1 MARAVC
7 DEAEEY
13 LTWLAVEQ
21 GRSRNTLLAY
31 RRDLSSYEGYLA
43 ARGLALA
50 AASEVDVEG
59 YMSARLA
66 EGISPAS
73 VSRALACIR
82 GLHRFLVEEGMALRD
97 PTAEVSGPRAP
108 YRLPKALSEA
118 EVLALLATAKGDTP
132 IERRDLAILE
142 LLYGTGIRVSELT
155 GLSLTDLRTGSGLLQ
170 VRGKGSRERL
180 VPLVGAAAE
189 ALATWLRP
197 GGRPELVPRRWA
209 RRQDSEA
216 VFLNARGGRIGRQGV
231 WLVIS
236 RHAEA
241 AGLERKVHPHVLRH
255 SCATHMLEHGADIRV
270 VQELL
275 GHVSIATTQV
285 YTLVSPEHLRKAY
298 EAAHPRAGR
307 ARGL

>member
-1 MARAVC
+1 VARAVC

-43 ARGLALA
+43 ERGLEPA
-50 AASEVDVEG
+50 AASEADVEA
-59 YMSARLA
+59 YLAARLA

-82 GLHRFLVEEGMALRD
+82 GMHRFLVEEGMAAGD
-97 PTAEVSGPRAP
+97 PTADVSSPRVP
-108 YRLPKALSEA
+108 YRLPKALNEA
-118 EVLALLATAKGDTP
+118 EVLALLATAKGATP

-155 GLSLTDLRTGSGLLQ
+155 GLSLTDLRPGSGLLR
-170 VRGKGSRERL
+170 VTGKGSRERL

-189 ALATWLRP
+189 ALGRWLGP

-307 ARGL
+307 ARAL

>member
-73 VSRALACIR
+73 VSRALACVR

-118 EVLALLATAKGDTP
+118 EVLALLATAKADTP